1 MDVSQEILSDITVY
15 MKYARYLPELKRRET
30 WDEICERNISMH
42 IKRFPELAGEIRD
55 VYSRFVKTKKVLP
68 SMRSMQFAGKPI
80 DVNPARIYNCA
91 FLPIDSIEAFS
102 ETMFLLLG
110 GTGVGYS
117 VQKFHVDKLPIL
129 QGVLKP
135 EGRQRKK
142 RFLVGDSI
150 EGWADAIKSLM
161 ESYFYGKKELD
172 FDFRDIRPK
181 GARLITA
188 GGKAPGPEPLRRCI
202 ANITA
207 ILENALQDRGR
218 GTKLKPLE
226 VHDIVCHIA
235 DAVLAGGIRRAS
247 LLSLFSKDD
256 KEMLFCKTGAW
267 WEKNPQRG
275 RSNNSACFVRGVAR
289 KKDFLDFWEIV
300 KNSGSGEPGIYWT
313 NDPGWG
319 VNPCQPAWATV
330 LTPNGISTIGKVKE
344 GDKIWSEDGWV
355 TITKKWS
362 TGVKE
367 VYKYT
372 TNYGVFCGTEN
383 HRVVSKGDKKEVS
396 SAEYIDLL
404 GGPPQKYVHP
414 AIDQLPEATIT
425 ELAVKFDVTPCQF
438 NTYEDEEVCC
448 FTSDVREK
456 LEKVQLELNANG
468 ILWRIHEC
476 EKDDQRVHE
485 VNKYIL
491 HCWGSNKCGWDP
503 AKQDCRVI
511 SSKKFSD
518 EEVFDITVDGPSH
531 TYWTGGCNV
540 SNCCEIA
547 LRPTQFCVSGDTK
560 LITKQGIEIIQNCV
574 GKKVEIWNG
583 EQWSEVEPFQTGTA
597 DKLYRVSFGD
607 GSYLDATSD
616 HKFLV
621 KHRFQKDF
629 AKVTTLELMDLLK
642 TSKYGLYIP
651 RADVQ
656 YTGRVYEEEAY
667 NYGFFLGDGHLTT
680 QNKGKRSAYCNLY
693 GKKRELEHA
702 NTDFRGTKLK
712 KWKHYETECTIIK
725 YNFDIELAEKIKEG
739 HGLPSIL
746 FTWNKHSILQFIAG
760 WADSDGSQASK
771 GIRIYGKEEKLRD
784 AQLLLTKVGIN
795 SSLNLMSK
803 KGEVT
808 NMGVRNWDIW
818 YLQITVTHEIPCK
831 RLKCINKASGCKGKN
846 QIVRSIRALEG
857 LHPSYCLTEPHL
869 HQCVFNNVLT
879 SNCNLVEVNAGD
891 IESQHELNE
900 RAKAAAFMA
909 TLQAGYTDFHYL
921 KDSWRENTEKDALL
935 GVSMT
940 GIGSGKVL
948 AFDLTEASKVVN
960 DENAR
965 IADFIGINRAA
976 RQTCIKPAG
985 TTSLTLGCS
994 SGIHA
999 WHAPFYLRRIR
1010 VMKNESIYTYL
1021 KMYHPE
1027 LVEDEFF
1034 SPHDTAV
1041 IQVPQRAPAGSLMRD
1056 ESPMTTLARV
1066 KRFSEEWVANGHF
1079 DGPNQHNVSCTLSIK
1094 EDEWDEVGE
1103 WMWKHRHIYNGIS
1116 VLPYDGGTY
1125 IQAPFEDITEERFNE
1140 LYKSLSNVDLTKI
1153 VEEEDHTDLSGELA
1167 CAGGAC
1173 VVT

>member
-55 VYSRFVKTKKVLP
+55 VYERFVKTKKVLP

-207 ILENALQDRGR
+207 ILETALQERGR

-313 NDPGWG
+313 NDPNWG

-344 GDKIWSEDGWV
+344 GDQIWSEDGWV
-355 TITKKWS
+355 TVTRKWS
-362 TGVKE
+362 TGVKP
-367 VYKYT
+367 VYQYKTSAATFY
-372 TNYGVFCGTEN
+372 GTEN
-383 HRVVSKGDKKEVS
+383 HRVVSGGEKVVVQEAESIDRLAGEFQSNVRLDPQDIMDGLVIGDGSVHKASNNLVHLYIGDDDQDYFSSEVAHLITKHRPGLSEKAWEIQTTITSEEMTYKYQQTIPDRFFFGNRNKVSGFLRGLFSANGTVADNRVSVKTS
-396 SAEYIDLL
+396 SEKQAEQVQMMLSGLGIKSYITSTKPSEITFSNGTYLCKRSYDVNISGDREKFVKTIGFIQEYKNSKIDLS
-404 GGPPQKYVHP
+404 KT
-414 AIDQLPEATIT
+414 IDRAKISFDIT
-425 ELAVKFDVTPCQF
+425 
-438 NTYEDEEVCC
+438 
-448 FTSDVREK
+448 S
-456 LEKVQLELNANG
+456 
-468 ILWRIHEC
+468 
-476 EKDDQRVHE
+476 
-485 VNKYIL
+485 VNL
-491 HCWGSNKCGWDP
+491 VSE
-503 AKQDCRVI
+503 
-511 SSKKFSD
+511 
-518 EEVFDITVDGPSH
+518 EEVFDITVNGASH

-547 LRPTQFCVSGDTK
+547 LRPYQ
-560 LITKQGIEIIQNCV
+560 
-574 GKKVEIWNG
+574 
-583 EQWSEVEPFQTGTA
+583 A
-597 DKLYRVSFGD
+597 
-607 GSYLDATSD
+607 
-616 HKFLV
+616 
-621 KHRFQKDF
+621 
-629 AKVTTLELMDLLK
+629 
-642 TSKYGLYIP
+642 
-651 RADVQ
+651 
-656 YTGRVYEEEAY
+656 
-667 NYGFFLGDGHLTT
+667 
-680 QNKGKRSAYCNLY
+680 CNL
-693 GKKRELEHA
+693 
-702 NTDFRGTKLK
+702 
-712 KWKHYETECTIIK
+712 C
-725 YNFDIELAEKIKEG
+725 
-739 HGLPSIL
+739 
-746 FTWNKHSILQFIAG
+746 
-760 WADSDGSQASK
+760 
-771 GIRIYGKEEKLRD
+771 
-784 AQLLLTKVGIN
+784 
-795 SSLNLMSK
+795 
-803 KGEVT
+803 
-808 NMGVRNWDIW
+808 
-818 YLQITVTHEIPCK
+818 
-831 RLKCINKASGCKGKN
+831 
-846 QIVRSIRALEG
+846 
-857 LHPSYCLTEPHL
+857 
-869 HQCVFNNVLT
+869 
-879 SNCNLVEVNAGD
+879 EVNAGD
-891 IESQHELNE
+891 LTSQYDLNA
-900 RAKAAAFMA
+900 RARAASFIA
-909 TLQAGYTDFHYL
+909 TLQASYTDFHYL
-921 KDSWRENTEKDALL
+921 RDAWRENCEKDALL

-940 GIGSGKVL
+940 GIGSGQVL
-948 AFDLTEASKVVN
+948 HYNLEEASRHVVE
-960 DENAR
+960 ENAR
-965 IADFIGINRAA
+965 IADLLGINRAA

-1010 VMKNESIYTYL
+1010 VMKNESIYMYL

-1153 VEEEDHTDLSGELA
+1153 VEEDDHTDLSGELA